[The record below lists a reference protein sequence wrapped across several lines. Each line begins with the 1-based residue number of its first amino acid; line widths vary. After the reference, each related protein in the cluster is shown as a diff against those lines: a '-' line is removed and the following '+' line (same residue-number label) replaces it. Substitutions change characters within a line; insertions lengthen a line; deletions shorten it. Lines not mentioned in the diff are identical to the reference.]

1 MIYRVKEAIAEHYS
15 SLLSPSLTLQKTLTF
30 WISLTF
36 SIVLY
41 TLELPVPMNTE
52 LESQIYLIDENIMVV
67 IPC

>member
-1 MIYRVKEAIAEHYS
+1 MIYRVTEAIVEHYS

-30 WISLTF
+30 WISLMF
-36 SIVLY
+36 SIVPY

-52 LESQIYLIDENIMVV
+52 LESQIYLIDENIMMV